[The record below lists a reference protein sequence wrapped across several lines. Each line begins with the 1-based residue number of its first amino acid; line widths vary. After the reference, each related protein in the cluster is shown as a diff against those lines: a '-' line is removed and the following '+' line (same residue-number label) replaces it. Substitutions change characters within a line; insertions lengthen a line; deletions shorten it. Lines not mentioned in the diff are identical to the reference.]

1 MSATTTLLRS
11 YFDAFN
17 RQDWAGMLALLTD
30 DVRHDINQG
39 GVEQGREAFTRFLA
53 HMDRCY
59 AEQISDLVVM
69 AADDGNRAAA
79 EFTVSGTYRQTDGS
93 FPAATGQ
100 RYRLPGGSFFELRDG
115 RIARVTTY
123 YNLKDWLAQI
133 GAP

>member
-1 MSATTTLLRS
+1 MSGTTTLIRS
-11 YFDAFN
+11 YFEAFN
-17 RQDWAGMLALLTD
+17 RRDWTGMLALLTD

-39 GVEQGREAFTRFLA
+39 GVEQGRAAFTSFLT

-59 AEQISDLVVM
+59 AEQIGDLVVM
-69 AADDGNRAAA
+69 AAADGNRAAA

-93 FPAATGQ
+93 FPVATGQ
-100 RYRLPGGSFFELRDG
+100 TYRLPGGSFFELHGG